1 LPVGLEIQPLKMYV
15 IFRRKHTVMTQAKD
29 LKLVPG
35 RVYRTRQLS
44 AWGAN
49 TARLAKRLVAGGE
62 LLPLAHGLFVHPAK
76 SRFGPV
82 PPADSELMRVF
93 LDGEPFVFTGPD
105 RWNALGL
112 GTSALQAMTLVYNTK
127 RSGSFKLGQRPFQ
140 LRRVAFP
147 KDPPAEWFVVDLFEH
162 ADQAATQPEALV
174 GALSKS
180 LQQGRFDR
188 KKLKEMVETYGTKRT
203 QAWILPCLETAA

>member
-1 LPVGLEIQPLKMYV
+1 
-15 IFRRKHTVMTQAKD
+15 MTQATE
-29 LKLVPG
+29 LKLRPG
-35 RVYRTRQLS
+35 RVYRTRQLAAWS
-44 AWGAN
+44 ANA
-49 TARLAKRLVAGGE
+49 TRLAKRLVEAGE

-82 PPADSELMRVF
+82 PPEDSELMRAF

-112 GTSALQAMTLVYNTK
+112 GTTALHAKTLVYNTK

-147 KDPPAEWFVVDLFEH
+147 KAAPPEWFVVDLFEH
-162 ADQAATQPEALV
+162 SDQAGAQPEALAK
-174 GALSKS
+174 ALASS
-180 LQQGRFDR
+180 LKQKRFDPL
-188 KKLKEMVETYGTKRT
+188 KLKKMAEAYGSKKT
-203 QAWILPCLETAA
+203 QAWILPCLEEAAR